1 MNVYK
6 SGLSDNNNRVLIT
19 LFIPVRAKTN
29 IFRKNI
35 INKLYAKYRTDL
47 ALVVSIVDDN
57 YTQYIKARSAF
68 YNETIIY
75 KIGSLIKSEFNPNIN
90 IVNGKGIHFFIDRNI
105 ALNYGRPIL
114 EQKWI
119 HNYINTP
126 NLYQSFYSN
135 GSLKERIK
143 YTLKDNK
150 ILNEHVEVWYE
161 NGYRKFI
168 DNYILGK
175 KNGISYDWYSNGQLK
190 TSCSYIDN
198 QKHGLEKNYY
208 NNGNRDSYIS
218 YDEGILSGIYI
229 EWSENGYLKEESIY
243 YNGEREIINL
253 FNEENKERRKEK
265 SKLRII
271 NDIKKNR
278 NIY

>member
-175 KNGISYDWYSNGQLK
+175 KNGYAAKFSDTCLIIPEVNKNHTTPHSESFQTIVWHLIISHPKIKVEQTKWESLK
-190 TSCSYIDN
+190 
-198 QKHGLEKNYY
+198 
-208 NNGNRDSYIS
+208 
-218 YDEGILSGIYI
+218 
-229 EWSENGYLKEESIY
+229 
-243 YNGEREIINL
+243 
-253 FNEENKERRKEK
+253 NE
-265 SKLRII
+265 
-271 NDIKKNR
+271 
-278 NIY
+278 